1 MNKDC
6 YLANLCII
14 MEALFE
20 IDLGPACKK
29 AKLDK
34 PISQE
39 DNKENNYGNKSKG
52 QYFYNRSQVGVSE
65 KYFDWKRNCFIC
77 GQVCDT
83 KHRSGWSIR
92 DFHKWLPSNKWRHCW
107 GTEQT
112 GTNDVTEYLAGNRL
126 YRS

>member
-34 PISQE
+34 PISLE
-39 DNKENNYGNKSKG
+39 DNKENNYGNKSQG
-52 QYFYNRSQVGVSE
+52 LFLHS
-65 KYFDWKRNCFIC
+65 F
-77 GQVCDT
+77 
-83 KHRSGWSIR
+83 
-92 DFHKWLPSNKWRHCW
+92 
-107 GTEQT
+107 T
-112 GTNDVTEYLAGNRL
+112 GRG
-126 YRS
+126 

>member
-39 DNKENNYGNKSKG
+39 DNKENNYGNKSQG

-83 KHRSGWSIR
+83 KHRSGCLYAIFINGCLATSGATVGER
-92 DFHKWLPSNKWRHCW
+92 NKLELM
-107 GTEQT
+107 TSQ
-112 GTNDVTEYLAGNRL
+112 NI
-126 YRS
+126 